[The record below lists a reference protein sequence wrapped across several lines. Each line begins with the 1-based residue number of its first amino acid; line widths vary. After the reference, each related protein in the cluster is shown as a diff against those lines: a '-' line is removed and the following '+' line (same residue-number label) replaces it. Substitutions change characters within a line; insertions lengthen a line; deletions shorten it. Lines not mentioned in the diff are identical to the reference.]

1 MARIV
6 QKYGGTSVGD
16 IERIK
21 RVANRIKAARDE
33 GNEVVVVV
41 SARSGVT
48 NELIARAKAIHEHPS
63 ERELDM
69 LLATGEQETIALTA
83 IAMQAVD
90 VDAVSYTGGQAGIF
104 TDAAHTKAKIK
115 TINASPI
122 IHDLLAGKVVIVAG
136 FQGINEEGQITT
148 LGRGGSDLTAIA
160 LAAAVKADKCEI
172 YTDVDG
178 VYTADPRVVKD
189 ARKLNEISYDEMLEL
204 ASSGSKVMQSRS
216 VEFAKKYDVVFE
228 VRSSFNHN
236 PGTIVKEEVAYM
248 EQVVVRGV
256 AVDKDQTKV
265 IVSNIPDKPGSAGRV
280 FRALADAN
288 IIVDMIVQNIG
299 RNGIANLTF
308 TVPQSDSHRARQAL
322 DPVFKEIGGGEVAI
336 HDQIAKLSV
345 VGVGM
350 KTHSGVAATLFET
363 LAAQGINIELISTSE
378 IKISVVIAA
387 AAPTTPPAPRTRR
400 SGWTS
405 SEPGS
410 RTMGFG
416 LRFGGTPDPAVLTC
430 CLLTSAW
437 SDLCFRLPCASSPPA
452 GRRTARL
459 LRGGGGRPRPG
470 RRPVPA
476 RDPAGSVGGTGALSR
491 VWATRTSATNSS
503 AGSRPI
509 SSPALLKEL
518 VARSYRRFSHPAI
531 APLEQLGENLFVL
544 ELFHGPTLAFKDFAL
559 QLLGN
564 LYEHQCRVR
573 GETIN
578 VLGATSGDTGAAA
591 IHGLLGKPGVAIF
604 ILYPDGA
611 DRAAAGAPD
620 GVHRARP
627 TFLPSPST
635 ERLTTRRR
643 R

>member
-16 IERIK
+16 VERIK
-21 RVANRIKAARDE
+21 RVAGRIKATRDE
-33 GNEVVVVV
+33 GNELVVVV

-83 IAMQAVD
+83 IALHAVN
-90 VDAVSYTGGQAGIF
+90 VDAVSYTGAQAGIF
-104 TDAAHTKAKIK
+104 TDAAHTKARIK
-115 TINASPI
+115 TINARPI
-122 IHDLLAGKVVIVAG
+122 LQDLQAGKVVIVAG
-136 FQGINEEGQITT
+136 FQGINDEGQITT

-236 PGTIVKEEVAYM
+236 PGTIVKEEVVYM

-265 IVSNIPDKPGSAGRV
+265 IVSSIPDKPGSAGRV
-280 FRALADAN
+280 FRSLADAN

-299 RNGIANLTF
+299 HNGVANLTF
-308 TVPQSDSHRARQAL
+308 TVPQSDSHRAQQAL
-322 DPVFKEIGGGEVAI
+322 DPVFRELGGGEVAV

-363 LAAQGINIELISTSE
+363 LAARGINIELISTSE

-387 AAPTTPPAPRTRR
+387 DRADDAARAAHAA
-400 SGWTS
+400 
-405 SEPGS
+405 
-410 RTMGFG
+410 FG
-416 LRFGGTPDPAVLTC
+416 LDKL
-430 CLLTSAW
+430 
-437 SDLCFRLPCASSPPA
+437 
-452 GRRTARL
+452 
-459 LRGGGGRPRPG
+459 
-470 RRPVPA
+470 
-476 RDPAGSVGGTGALSR
+476 GSG
-491 VWATRTSATNSS
+491 
-503 AGSRPI
+503 
-509 SSPALLKEL
+509 
-518 VARSYRRFSHPAI
+518 
-531 APLEQLGENLFVL
+531 
-544 ELFHGPTLAFKDFAL
+544 
-559 QLLGN
+559 
-564 LYEHQCRVR
+564 
-573 GETIN
+573 
-578 VLGATSGDTGAAA
+578 
-591 IHGLLGKPGVAIF
+591 
-604 ILYPDGA
+604 
-611 DRAAAGAPD
+611 
-620 GVHRARP
+620 
-627 TFLPSPST
+627 
-635 ERLTTRRR
+635 
-643 R
+643 

>member
-21 RVANRIKAARDE
+21 RVAERIKAARDE
-33 GNEVVVVV
+33 GNELVVVV

-48 NELIARAKAIHEHPS
+48 NELLARAKAIHEHPS

-83 IAMQAVD
+83 IALHAINVH
-90 VDAVSYTGGQAGIF
+90 AVSYTGAQAGIF

-115 TINASPI
+115 TIDASPI
-122 IHDLLAGKVVIVAG
+122 VRDLEAGRVVIVAG
-136 FQGINEEGQITT
+136 FQGINDEGQITT

-172 YTDVDG
+172 FTDVDG

-322 DPVFKEIGGGEVAI
+322 DPVFAELGGGQVAI

-363 LAAQGINIELISTSE
+363 LAAHKINIELISTSE
-378 IKISVVIAA
+378 IKISVVI
-387 AAPTTPPAPRTRR
+387 
-400 SGWTS
+400 S
-405 SEPGS
+405 
-410 RTMGFG
+410 
-416 LRFGGTPDPAVLTC
+416 
-430 CLLTSAW
+430 
-437 SDLCFRLPCASSPPA
+437 
-452 GRRTARL
+452 
-459 LRGGGGRPRPG
+459 
-470 RRPVPA
+470 
-476 RDPAGSVGGTGALSR
+476 
-491 VWATRTSATNSS
+491 
-503 AGSRPI
+503 
-509 SSPALLKEL
+509 
-518 VARSYRRFSHPAI
+518 
-531 APLEQLGENLFVL
+531 
-544 ELFHGPTLAFKDFAL
+544 
-559 QLLGN
+559 
-564 LYEHQCRVR
+564 
-573 GETIN
+573 
-578 VLGATSGDTGAAA
+578 
-591 IHGLLGKPGVAIF
+591 
-604 ILYPDGA
+604 A
-611 DRAAAGAPD
+611 DRADEASRAAHAAFGLDHLAL
-620 GVHRARP
+620 G
-627 TFLPSPST
+627 
-635 ERLTTRRR
+635 
-643 R
+643 